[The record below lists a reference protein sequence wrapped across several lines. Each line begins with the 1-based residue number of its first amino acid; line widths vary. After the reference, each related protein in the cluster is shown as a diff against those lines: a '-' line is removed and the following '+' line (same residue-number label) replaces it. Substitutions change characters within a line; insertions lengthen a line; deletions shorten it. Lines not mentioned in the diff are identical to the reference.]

1 MAFLHRFERTNFFL
15 LTCRLI
21 QLNNHIDSCVKIS
34 WTWYANPFSSI
45 NVISYLSMVQNFKS
59 GEDGFTPSP
68 QRALFHQEVKQEF
81 MERKDRTKE
90 LELDLLLAENKQL
103 RAKVS
108 LLTFEK
114 QSALNM
120 YNQERK
126 RNQVLYSGEEI
137 CIQPSLVLLWEFRSS
152 SAPPLTHRSC

>member
-1 MAFLHRFERTNFFL
+1 MEL
-15 LTCRLI
+15 
-21 QLNNHIDSCVKIS
+21 
-34 WTWYANPFSSI
+34 Y
-45 NVISYLSMVQNFKS
+45 FKS
-59 GEDGFTPSP
+59 GEDGFSPSP
-68 QRALFHQEVKQEF
+68 QRALFHQEIKQEF

-126 RNQVLYSGEEI
+126 RNQVFGGGGNLH
-137 CIQPSLVLLWEFRSS
+137 
-152 SAPPLTHRSC
+152 SAFSIASIVFVGIPLIRPPLHIGAVKDNTRQVTP